1 MKIRLTLLLVLALS
15 AGACQRGRLSPVVNN
30 SPASTPSA
38 TSSQVHESP
47 RTVLAAAEKVGK
59 KAENDRLAA
68 KRKRLAAARRAR
80 SRSLASASLEAGRQ
94 LLRDSLD
101 ESALKAFREAVRLNS
116 RSAEAWLGI
125 AYVCERSGNVKDAIV
140 AFKEAKKL
148 WGM

>member
-1 MKIRLTLLLVLALS
+1 MKLRLTLILALALS
-15 AGACQRGRLSPVVNN
+15 AGACQRGRLSPVVINTPGTPAPSK
-30 SPASTPSA
+30 SPEKA
-38 TSSQVHESP
+38 
-47 RTVLAAAEKVGK
+47 LAAAEKVAK
-59 KAENDRLAA
+59 VADTERLAA
-68 KRKRLAAARRAR
+68 KKKRLAALRRAKAR
-80 SRSLASASLEAGRQ
+80 KQAAASLEAGRQ

>member
-1 MKIRLTLLLVLALS
+1 MKLRLTLLLVLALS

-30 SPASTPSA
+30 TPTATPQAHASPK
-38 TSSQVHESP
+38 
-47 RTVLAAAEKVGK
+47 TVLAAAEKVGK
-59 KAENDRLAA
+59 KAETERLAA

-94 LLRDSLD
+94 MLRDSLD

>member
-1 MKIRLTLLLVLALS
+1 MKLRLTLLLSLALS

-30 SPASTPSA
+30 APSNAPSA
-38 TSSQVHESP
+38 APAHASP
-47 RTVLAAAEKVGK
+47 KTVLASSEKAGKTAE
-59 KAENDRLAA
+59 AERLAS

-80 SRSLASASLEAGRQ
+80 TRALASASLEAGRQ
-94 LLRDSLD
+94 MLRDSLD

>member
-1 MKIRLTLLLVLALS
+1 MKLRLTLLLVLALS
-15 AGACQRGRLSPVVNN
+15 AGACQRGRLSPVVDNTPTAPTQAHA
-30 SPASTPSA
+30 SPKTAL
-38 TSSQVHESP
+38 V
-47 RTVLAAAEKVGK
+47 AAEKVGK
-59 KAENDRLAA
+59 KVESERLAA